1 MEDETKAMI
10 IGVVKEGFIRP
21 AIISRYLFLTSWH
34 RILFG
39 TDIVE
44 CGMGLRERNR
54 FEHDYKEA
62 NRRIRNE

>member
-1 MEDETKAMI
+1 MKDETKALI

-44 CGMGLRERNR
+44 CNIGLREKNR
-54 FEHDYKEA
+54 FVHDYKEA
-62 NRRIRNE
+62 MRRIKNG